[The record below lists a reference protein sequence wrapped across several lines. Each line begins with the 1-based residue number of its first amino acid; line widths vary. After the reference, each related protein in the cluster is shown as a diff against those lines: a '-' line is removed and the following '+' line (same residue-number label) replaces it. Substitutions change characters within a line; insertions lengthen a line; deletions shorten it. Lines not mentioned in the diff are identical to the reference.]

1 MSSLAPVRAELIKG
15 DLRALYLAW
24 LLCAQC
30 EELDEDTSEPPVPPG
45 LKNPSEALECLIEFL
60 RIDPDLLAVAA
71 EQSGEPTALP
81 AGIEDWIIALPEA
94 EKNALL
100 LTLVKGQDPH
110 LGAGLL
116 QRYRAST
123 GIAAGTTPIQRRTV
137 GELLMAA
144 DRRREARE
152 QAEVRRQAES
162 RANYL
167 DELALRE
174 NAVWQRVEDLVA
186 LKQAKAYAEAIGL
199 LKDLREL
206 NLREDKVSVFE
217 LRCGDLCSRHQKK
230 RGFIDRIKE
239 AHLQ

>member
-1 MSSLAPVRAELIKG
+1 LSSLAPLRAELING

-30 EELDEDTSEPPVPPG
+30 EELAEDTLEPSIPPG
-45 LKNPSEALECLIEFL
+45 LKNLSAALECLVEFL

-71 EQSGEPTALP
+71 EHSSEPTALP
-81 AGIEDWIIALPEA
+81 AGIEEWIMALPEA
-94 EKNALL
+94 EKNELL
-100 LTLVKGQDPH
+100 LTLIKGQDPH
-110 LGAGLL
+110 LGASLL
-116 QRYRAST
+116 QRYRASVE
-123 GIAAGTTPIQRRTV
+123 IAAGTTPTQRRTV
-137 GELLMAA
+137 GGLLVAA

-152 QAEVRRQAES
+152 QAEARRQAEA

-174 NAVWQRVEDLVA
+174 DAVWQRVEDLVA
-186 LKQAKAYAEAIGL
+186 LKQANAYAEAIGL

-217 LRCGDLCSRHQKK
+217 RRCGDLCNRHQKK
-230 RGFIDRIKE
+230 RAFIDRIKQ